1 MNIAYVVFVLSP
13 GKYYRLRMYQ
23 CITTNF
29 YKYLYLYMLN
39 MLVETLL

>member
-1 MNIAYVVFVLSP
+1 MSIVYVVFVL
-13 GKYYRLRMYQ
+13 GKYYRQRMYQ